1 MLTDLDHESSLDPSI
16 AGSKSA
22 QLAFARRS
30 GLPVLPGFVVTAPT
44 SRPHMRLGAETLAD
58 RGSGG
63 ARLVV
68 SGHPIE
74 DAEDLIAEGERLAP
88 ELVAR
93 SSTLLESSGEWAG
106 AFTSYVDLA
115 PGDLPKAVA
124 GCWASAFSP
133 DALKRQEAAGVEP
146 GSFDMAVLVQPS
158 LHPVWGGTAEVRID
172 GTAVIHA
179 VEGSPAPL
187 LQGWKPGSSATRSP
201 GDSWDGL
208 LVDKLRPALLD
219 EIAGALQE
227 ARTVL
232 GANRCEWAVDG
243 HQLWLLQLAKVP
255 ETSRQPESL
264 PNIGGSPDVWRLVV
278 RSLVAA
284 PGALGADLV
293 LPWAI
298 ASGVPDASAS
308 EDTGPEDVDAALR
321 LSRDLTG
328 RVWGLSAAD
337 AAKAARRCLD
347 TLLGPQPEQ
356 ALGLIEGLA
365 EPDPGMA
372 GELMSLVHSL
382 RHSAAA
388 RGAVAH
394 PDTAWHLSAGRL
406 RAAMEGEPVERS
418 RFGPGR
424 WEPLMAA
431 IVLAHGRRMKGAAAS
446 PGLGAGL
453 VHTVDTGRSPTTPPQ
468 RSILHSGQAAPVL
481 SQLLWDASGVVTH
494 GGSPA
499 AHLFE
504 AARSLGVP
512 AVTGVD
518 LDPTEQMVV
527 AVDGFAGVVATISFE
542 D

>member
-88 ELVAR
+88 ELVVR

-115 PGDLPKAVA
+115 PDDLPKAIA

-133 DALKRQEAAGVEP
+133 DAIERQEAAGVEP
-146 GSFDMAVLVQPS
+146 GSFDMAVLVQPAI
-158 LHPVWGGTAEVRID
+158 HPRWGGTAEISSD
-172 GTAVIHA
+172 GTAVVHA
-179 VEGSPAPL
+179 IEGSPAPL
-187 LQGWKPGSSATRSP
+187 LQGWKPGTSATRSP
-201 GDSWDGL
+201 GDSWNGP
-208 LVDKLRPALLD
+208 LVDELGPVLLD
-219 EIAGALQE
+219 DITAVLQK
-227 ARTVL
+227 AKTAL
-232 GANRCEWAVDG
+232 GANRCEWAVDDR
-243 HQLWLLQLAKVP
+243 QLWLLQLSNIP
-255 ETSRQPESL
+255 ETSEEPEPPPSVS
-264 PNIGGSPDVWRLVV
+264 GSRDDWRPVV

-298 ASGVPDASAS
+298 ASGLPSSAAGEDARP
-308 EDTGPEDVDAALR
+308 GDVDVALR
-321 LSRDLTG
+321 LSRELTA
-328 RVWGLSAAD
+328 RVWGMSAAD
-337 AAKAARRCLD
+337 AEEAARRCLD
-347 TLLGPQPEQ
+347 TLLSPRPEQ
-356 ALGLIEGLA
+356 ALGMIEGLA
-365 EPDPGMA
+365 DPDPGMA

-388 RGAVAH
+388 RGVVAH

-406 RAAMEGEPVERS
+406 RAAMEGEPVQRT
-418 RFGPGR
+418 RGGPGR

-431 IVLAHGRRMKGAAAS
+431 IVLTHGRRMKGAATS

-453 VHTVDTGRSPTTPPQ
+453 VHTVDTGRSPTTPPP
-468 RSILHSGQAAPVL
+468 RSILHSGQAPPVL

-512 AVTGVD
+512 AVTGID

-527 AVDGFAGVVATISFE
+527 AVDGFAGIVATITFE